1 MIKIRVLLAVIAVPV
16 TMAALV
22 LVAQG
27 AQAST
32 PACTTGAYVSY
43 CGTQADNGSP
53 GLVLDSAGAGTAIN
67 NKVIGWVNSTA
78 DPGTDWF
85 QLAFGGSAANGIM
98 FVFAPSG
105 LISNMCAADPGN
117 NLVVLRPCNGSNFQR
132 WIATPVTGV
141 AGFQTWTNRA
151 THKILKSGALGAQLV
166 TVTPPT
172 TPAGNEQWRFTA

>member
-1 MIKIRVLLAVIAVPV
+1 MTRIKVMFAAIVVPV
-16 TMAALV
+16 TMATFA

-32 PACTTGAYVSY
+32 SACTTGAYVSY

-53 GLVLDSAGAGTAIN
+53 GLVLSSAGQGTGTN

-85 QLAFGGSAANGIM
+85 QLAYGGSAANGIM

-117 NLVVLRPCNGSNFQR
+117 GLVVLRACNGSNFQR
-132 WIATPVTGV
+132 WIATPVSGV

-151 THKILKSGALGAQLV
+151 THKILKAGALGAQLV

-172 TPAGNEQWRFTA
+172 TPAGNEQWRFSA